1 MKLPYHDR
9 ASQMQPD
16 GMHTIADF
24 INHLMDM
31 LPGKHDSSS
40 VRNCEKKKSTGFQRY
55 GFLRI
60 IQHPPWQH
68 RRVPKERNL

>member
-1 MKLPYHDR
+1 MMNNLHAQNQKLKHQKQTGLKETYNFMKLPYHDR

-31 LPGKHDSSS
+31 LTGKHDSAS
-40 VRNCEKKKSTGFQRY
+40 VS
-55 GFLRI
+55 
-60 IQHPPWQH
+60 
-68 RRVPKERNL
+68 

>member
-9 ASQMQPD
+9 AIQMQPD
-16 GMHTIADF
+16 KMHTIAYF

-31 LPGKHDSSS
+31 LTGKHDSSS
-40 VRNCEKKKSTGFQRY
+40 VRNCEKNSAGFQRY

-60 IQHPPWQH
+60 IQHPPWQQH
-68 RRVPKERNL
+68 RVPKERNP